1 MVSAHE
7 FRWIREDV
15 AVWQA
20 YEPAVKC
27 EVSSSALLTPEGL
40 VLVDPIPLREE
51 ALTVLAGRAKPRAI
65 LLTSGNHARAAEEFA
80 RRFDIPI
87 CAPRAAVAELGVG
100 VSVGVQ
106 LAEGEAAPGELL
118 SVAIPGAGPGEV
130 AYVGRNVV
138 CIGDAVINLGTLALL
153 PAKYCAE
160 ATRLPEDLRKLL
172 SYDFDILT
180 FAHGEPL
187 VANARDRL
195 QQLLA

>member
-1 MVSAHE
+1 MVSANE
-7 FRWIREDV
+7 LWWVREDV
-15 AVWQA
+15 AVWRA

-27 EVSSSALLTPEGL
+27 DVSSSALMTPEGL
-40 VLVDPIPLREE
+40 VLIDPIPLCEE

-80 RRFDIPI
+80 RRFGIPI
-87 CAPRAAVAELGVG
+87 CAPRAAVVELGV
-100 VSVGVQ
+100 SVDVE

-118 SVAIPGAGPGEV
+118 SVAIPAAGPGEV

-138 CIGDAVINLGTLALL
+138 CIGDAVINLGPLALL